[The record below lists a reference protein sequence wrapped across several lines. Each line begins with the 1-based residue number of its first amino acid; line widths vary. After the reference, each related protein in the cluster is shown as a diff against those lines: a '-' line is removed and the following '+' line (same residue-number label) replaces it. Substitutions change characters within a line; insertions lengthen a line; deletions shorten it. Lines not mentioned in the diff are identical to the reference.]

1 MFETYDLVP
10 RPSSHIKTLSRIG
23 YTLKT
28 AVGDILDNSIAASAE
43 NIWIDLYPNPDLGNE
58 IELTIRDDGSGMNS
72 SDLIENMRLSCK
84 DPSQDRDENDLGR
97 FGSGLKTAS
106 FSQCRKLTVISKNIE
121 SKSAAATWDLDLVEE
136 ENKWTL
142 LFTKETSTNLF
153 HDHAEFYKQH
163 SGTVVIWRALVK
175 YADMDSLDLQKSLES
190 DVASLKRYTALYFHK
205 FLSRRS
211 KKISIFINRQKIQAI
226 DPFMR
231 DAPGYQES
239 PAETFRIRKG
249 GKIEIIPHI
258 IPHESKLTPE
268 QIESLG
274 GVDGITANQ
283 GLYVYRSDRLII
295 EGGWHGLARLS
306 LLGRLARVEVNV
318 PSSLDDEWS
327 TDVKKSTLEIPEK
340 VKEKLKRLSVT
351 PQKKSR
357 RAYQYRGKLDQE
369 NPFWHIRTNERT
381 GKVSYEINAKNEE
394 LHALLKALDDDDQQR
409 AVLDYLHLLVKSLP
423 LDNIFEKAA
432 SKNIEQDVVDVDKLY
447 QEIQEAWKKVQSN

>member
-1 MFETYDLVP
+1 MDRYDLVP
-10 RPSSHIKTLSRIG
+10 RPSAHIKTLSRIG

-28 AVGDILDNSIAASAE
+28 AVGDILDNSLAAGAK
-43 NIWIDLYPNPDLGNE
+43 NIWVDLYPNSDLDNQ
-58 IELTIRDDGSGMNS
+58 IELTIRDDGSGMNP

-84 DPSQDRDENDLGR
+84 DPSDDREDGDLGR

-106 FSQCRKLTVISKNIE
+106 FSQCRKLTVVSKNSE
-121 SKSAAATWDLDLVEE
+121 GSGAASWDLDLVEA

-142 LFTKETSTNLF
+142 LFSEEFSNIYF
-153 HDHAEFYKQH
+153 HDYSEFTAQKQ
-163 SGTVVIWRALVK
+163 GTVVIWRSLTK
-175 YADMDSLDLQKSLES
+175 YSTLDSLELQKSLES
-190 DVASLKRYTALYFHK
+190 DVSSLRDYIALYFHK
-205 FLSRRS
+205 FLSKRNN
-211 KKISIFINRQKIQAI
+211 KVSIYINRQKIQAI

-231 DAPGYQES
+231 EAPGYQES
-239 PAETFRIRKG
+239 PPETFRVRKG

-258 IPHESKLTPE
+258 IPHESKLSAD
-268 QIESLG
+268 QLASLG

-381 GKVSYEINAKNEE
+381 GKVSYEINPKNEE
-394 LHALLKALDDDDQQR
+394 LHALLNALGDDDQQR
-409 AVLDYLHLLVKSLP
+409 AVLDYLQLLVKSLP

-432 SKNIEQDVVDVDKLY
+432 SKSIEQEDFDVEKLY
-447 QEIQEAWKKVQSN
+447 QEIQEAWKKAQSN